1 LDSNLDEERGGLTVA
16 EWKSE
21 EEIGKIRQAGRVVA
35 LCHDA
40 IAKRIAPGVTTLE
53 IDRFVERL
61 MAENGAYPAQK
72 GYMGYPYST
81 CASVGEVVCHGFPDA
96 VPLQEGDVVTIDM
109 VADVDGW
116 KADSAW
122 TYVIGRADEEVLS
135 LMAGAKQAML
145 KGVAQCRVGRRVGDI
160 GAAVVQS
167 AKQTGHSVVPS
178 FTGHGIGRSIHEPPE
193 ISHVSRGGSG
203 AILQPGMVIT
213 VEPILTAGGSEVW
226 VALDGW
232 TARTR
237 DRSWSAQFEHTV
249 AITEKGP
256 VILTCL

>member
-1 LDSNLDEERGGLTVA
+1 MA

-21 EEIGKIRQAGRVVA
+21 EEIGRIRRAGRVVA

-61 MAENGAYPAQK
+61 MAEHGAYPAQK
-72 GYMGYPYST
+72 GYRGYPYAT

-96 VPLQEGDVVTIDM
+96 VPLQEGDIVTIDM

-122 TYVIGRADEEVLS
+122 TYAIGKGDSAVQS
-135 LMAGAKQAML
+135 LMAGARQAML
-145 KGVAQCRVGRRVGDI
+145 KGIGQCRVGRRIGDI

-167 AKQTGHSVVPS
+167 AKETGHSVVSS
-178 FTGHGIGRSIHEPPE
+178 FAGHGIGRSIHEPPE
-193 ISHVSRGGSG
+193 VNHVSRGGSG
-203 AILQPGMVIT
+203 AVLQPGMVLT
-213 VEPILTAGGSEVW
+213 VEPILTAGGPEVW
-226 VALDGW
+226 IAHDGW
-232 TARTR
+232 TARTS
-237 DRSWSAQFEHTV
+237 DRSWSAQYEHTV
-249 AITEKGP
+249 AITEQGP